1 MRVFQAHL
9 DDNEINILLS
19 ARGVSRWSEPW
30 SDDGQNPAFPAKAG
44 FFFAGTSL
52 FSKMDG
58 GRS

>member
-1 MRVFQAHL
+1 MSAFQAHL

-30 SDDGQNPAFPAKAG
+30 SDDVQNPASRTEAG
-44 FFFAGTSL
+44 FFFARASL